1 MDSDM
6 DNATLRKV
14 QLVQLEIAKEIDRI
28 CRENDIAYFLAG
40 GTLLGPHRRKRA
52 RCSASFGIYSVGRRP
67 GCRNAAH

>member
-28 CRENDIAYFLAG
+28 CRENDIAYFLG
-40 GTLLGPHRRKRA
+40 RGHTPRSQFGTKDLFRGTTTWM
-52 RCSASFGIYSVGRRP
+52 
-67 GCRNAAH
+67 